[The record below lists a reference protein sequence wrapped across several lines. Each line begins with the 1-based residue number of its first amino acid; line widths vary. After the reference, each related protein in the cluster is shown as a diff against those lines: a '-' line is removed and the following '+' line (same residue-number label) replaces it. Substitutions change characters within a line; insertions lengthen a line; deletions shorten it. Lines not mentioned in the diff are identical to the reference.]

1 MYKCNVVLHLWSSGQ
16 LRSTVGWEVYFCE
29 NWTIGSGNKR
39 DKEGIRGGQGGKVG
53 DYSGEMICTFGKIG
67 LLGVYLRGGQGI
79 VESMI
84 GNY

>member
-1 MYKCNVVLHLWSSGQ
+1 MK
-16 LRSTVGWEVYFCE
+16 
-29 NWTIGSGNKR
+29 IGLLGVEIRGVKR
-39 DKEGIRGGQGGKVG
+39 GIRGGQGGKVG